1 MITLEQVGHSPIMPE
16 ASLLVEEVAHLP
28 PRQTVADVPAERRF
42 ATLLDEYYDFVWRS
56 VRRLGVATAD
66 AEDAA
71 LRVFEVASR
80 KLDAIR
86 PGSERAFLFQA
97 ALRMA
102 ADYRRA
108 SRRRRDSDFTG
119 LTEVAEA
126 ADPSP
131 WSDELLEMRRARE
144 QLDLILDTMPLE
156 QRTVFVLHELEQTAM
171 SEIASI
177 TGVPAG
183 TVASRLRRA
192 RELFREGIDR
202 LLRSLPVGGQE

>member
-80 KLDAIR
+80 KLEPRA
-86 PGSERAFLFQA
+86 PGRARAFLFPA
-97 ALRMA
+97 AG
-102 ADYRRA
+102 RRPP
-108 SRRRRDSDFTG
+108 D
-119 LTEVAEA
+119 
-126 ADPSP
+126 
-131 WSDELLEMRRARE
+131 
-144 QLDLILDTMPLE
+144 
-156 QRTVFVLHELEQTAM
+156 
-171 SEIASI
+171 
-177 TGVPAG
+177 
-183 TVASRLRRA
+183 
-192 RELFREGIDR
+192 
-202 LLRSLPVGGQE
+202 